1 MSRFGPSARK
11 ASEAPLLIVGLG
23 NPEPPYETTRH
34 NVGFLLLDEIG
45 SRHQISV
52 RQKGRG
58 ALKGNGSLCGRKVI
72 LAKPQTFMNR
82 SGPVVGTLMKA
93 LGLSPA
99 ELLLIHD
106 DFDIAWGRLR
116 VKRSGGDAGHL
127 GVRSVIESLGT
138 RQFTRLRIGLGRPLE
153 AQQAAEYVL
162 APFAEEESAELPDIL
177 ARGLGRV
184 EELVRLW
191 DREPVNSEQGRGR
204 SPVRVKLAA
213 IVSLVTARLFSP

>member
-1 MSRFGPSARK
+1 MNRFASSDRE
-11 ASEAPLLIVGLG
+11 ASEAPILIAGLG
-23 NPEPPYETTRH
+23 TPGPSYETTRH
-34 NVGFLLLDEIG
+34 NVGFLFLDELG

-52 RQKGRG
+52 RQRVRG
-58 ALKGNGSLCGRKVI
+58 ALRGSGSLCGREVV

-82 SGPVVGTLMKA
+82 SGPVVGTLLKA

-106 DFDIAWGRLR
+106 DLDIAWGRLR

-138 RQFTRLRIGLGRPLE
+138 EQFTRLRVGMGRPLE
-153 AQQAAEYVL
+153 AQEAAGYVL
-162 APFAEEESAELPDIL
+162 APFAEEELVELPDIL

-191 DREPVNSEQGRGR
+191 DREPVNS
-204 SPVRVKLAA
+204 V
-213 IVSLVTARLFSP
+213 